1 MTASGTR
8 AGYIGYGGSS
18 NILQIET
25 ENGFYGYNFSSN
37 VFIANKLSVGGSP
50 LAPNMFSLYG
60 ADSNINGPHLI
71 YKTNTDTYGVFQQ
84 LNWAHDNVSMNFDC
98 YFDGSNFINCNAT
111 AYQIYKIAGS
121 LYFNYGVATVGSTFP
136 KQTAMIITQ
145 LGRVG

>member
-1 MTASGTR
+1 
-8 AGYIGYGGSS
+8 
-18 NILQIET
+18 
-25 ENGFYGYNFSSN
+25 
-37 VFIANKLSVGGSP
+37 
-50 LAPNMFSLYG
+50 MFSLYG